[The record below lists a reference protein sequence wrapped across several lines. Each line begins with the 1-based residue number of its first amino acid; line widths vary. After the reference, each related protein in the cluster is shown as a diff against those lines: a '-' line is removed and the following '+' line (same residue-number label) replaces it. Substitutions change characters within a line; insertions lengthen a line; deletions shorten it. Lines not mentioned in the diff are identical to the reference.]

1 MVDPSSNKLH
11 VPSPTTE
18 QVMNKFSSFVS
29 DLEQRIQVI
38 ERQQDTV
45 QNSDNA
51 PRDRI
56 AFQTLLCDHIAVFC
70 PEMCAQM
77 YYGSCHEFVIML
89 AEEAPDAKTGGFYK
103 SRYPR
108 PY

>member
-1 MVDPSSNKLH
+1 MVDASSNKHH

-18 QVMNKFSSFVS
+18 QVMIKFSSFVS

-38 ERQQDTV
+38 EKQQDTV

-51 PRDRI
+51 LRDRI

-70 PEMCAQM
+70 ADMCAHM
-77 YYGSCHEFVIML
+77 YYDIGSWHKLAIML
-89 AEEAPDAKTGGFYK
+89 AEEASDAEQEYEETA
-103 SRYPR
+103 
-108 PY
+108 